1 MEKKKN
7 ITIIGAGYV
16 GMSLGIMLAQR
27 HEVNIVDIDDK
38 KVRLINSNESPIKE
52 NFLINFWKKNNL
64 SINASNQIKT
74 TVKKSEFVIIC
85 TPTNYS
91 EDKNYFDISS
101 VEDSIQKIT
110 NLSKELTIIIKS
122 TVPVGFT
129 EEMKKK
135 YQNKNII
142 FSPEFLREGKALE
155 DNLFPSRIVLGSKT
169 KEAKLFA
176 KYLQNAAHKKD
187 IETVFMRSSE
197 AEAVKLFSNS
207 FLAMRVS
214 FFNELDS
221 YSMAKKLNP
230 KSIIEGVCSD
240 SRIGNFYNNPS
251 FGYGGYCLPKD
262 TKQLLAN
269 YEEVPQNI
277 IGAIIQSN
285 STRKDFISDQ
295 ILKKKPKVVGI
306 YLLSMKK
313 DSDNY
318 RSSSIQ
324 GIMKRIKAKGVEV
337 IIYEPKYKESLFFN
351 SRVIKSLN
359 SFKKKSD
366 VIISNRMSSNL
377 EDVKN
382 KVFTRDL
389 FNEN

>member
-1 MEKKKN
+1 MKRTRN
-7 ITIIGAGYV
+7 ISIIGAGYV
-16 GMSLGIMLAQR
+16 GMSLAIMLAQR
-27 HEVNIVDIDDK
+27 HDVNIIDTDDK
-38 KVRLINSNESPIKE
+38 KVRLINSNESPLKDY
-52 NFLINFWKKNNL
+52 FLINFWKKNNL
-64 SINASNQIKT
+64 SINASNKIKT

-91 EDKNYFDISS
+91 EDKNYFDTSS

-110 NLSKELTIIIKS
+110 NLSKEPTIIIKS

-176 KYLQNAAHKKD
+176 KYLQNAAYKKD
-187 IETVFMRSSE
+187 IQTVFMRSSE

-230 KSIIEGVCSD
+230 KPIIEGVCLD

-277 IGAIIQSN
+277 IGAIIKSN

-295 ILKKKPKVVGI
+295 ILKKRPKVVGI

-337 IIYEPKYKESLFFN
+337 IIYEPKYEDSLFFN
-351 SRVIKSLN
+351 SRVIKNLN